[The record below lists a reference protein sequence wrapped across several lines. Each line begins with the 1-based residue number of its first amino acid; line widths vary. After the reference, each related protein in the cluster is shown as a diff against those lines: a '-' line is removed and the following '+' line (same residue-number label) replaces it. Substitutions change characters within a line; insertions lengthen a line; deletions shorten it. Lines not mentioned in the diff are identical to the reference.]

1 MAGPCT
7 DAGYYA
13 IDAFRL
19 EKGYRA
25 FGRELTPDHTP
36 VEAGLVFATALKGS
50 KDFLGRTAW
59 RRVAGT
65 SAEGGP
71 RRRFVSLV
79 VADPEPLLWG
89 GELLR
94 GTVSPVGQVT
104 SAAWG
109 ATVGA
114 SVGLGYLQAPGSG
127 RRGLAGLP
135 ASTRSRSPA
144 RRTPCRCRCAP
155 LVTARRVPI
164 VPDG

>member
-1 MAGPCT
+1 MYEAVIGGGGT

-13 IDAFRL
+13 IEGLRL

-36 VEAGLVFATALKGS
+36 VEAGLVFATALKGD
-50 KDFLGRTAW
+50 KDFLGRAALEAH
-59 RRVAGT
+59 RAELAG
-65 SAEGGP
+65 GGP

-89 GELLR
+89 GELLLR
-94 GTVSPVGQVT
+94 DGDPVGQVT

-114 SVGLGYLQAPGSG
+114 SVGLGYLQAPGPVDAAW
-127 RRGLAGLP
+127 LDAGHHEVDV
-135 ASTRSRSPA
+135 AGSTYPVTLSLR
-144 RRTPCRCRCAP
+144 AP
-155 LVTARRVPI
+155 L
-164 VPDG
+164 